1 MFLAE
6 SVERAR
12 EYLAKNSGGNSLGLV
27 PTMGF
32 LHEGHISLVRRC
44 RAENGVTA
52 VSIFVN
58 PIQFGPGEDL
68 ASYPRDMERDLSL
81 LEQEGVDMV
90 FAPLPEQ
97 MYSKDFSV
105 HVDEENLSRGLCGA
119 SRPGHFRGVCTV
131 VTKLFNIIRPDR
143 AYFGQKDYQQ
153 LQVIKRM
160 VRDLNMPVEVV
171 PCPIVR
177 EEDGLAMSSRNMYL
191 TPEERQSALLLNRSL
206 GMAQDMVK
214 AGEKSKKNI
223 RQAVMDM
230 LNSDPALSIDYVEL
244 KDAEDLKDLNEVNR
258 KAVLALAV
266 RVGKARLIDNKI
278 LDPGL

>member
-1 MFLAE
+1 
-6 SVERAR
+6 
-12 EYLAKNSGGNSLGLV
+12 
-27 PTMGF
+27 
-32 LHEGHISLVRRC
+32 
-44 RAENGVTA
+44 
-52 VSIFVN
+52 
-58 PIQFGPGEDL
+58 
-68 ASYPRDMERDLSL
+68 MERDLSV

-97 MYSKDFSV
+97 MYADNFSV
-105 HVDEENLSRGLCGA
+105 HVDEEDLSKGLCGA

-171 PCPIVR
+171 SCPIVR
-177 EEDGLAMSSRNMYL
+177 EKDGLAMSSRNLYL

-206 GMAQDMVK
+206 AMARDMVK
-214 AGEKSKKNI
+214 AGEKSQKNI

-244 KDAEDLKDLNEVNR
+244 KDAEDLKDISEVSR

-266 RVGKARLIDNKI
+266 RVGRARLIDNTV
-278 LDPGL
+278 LDPAR

>member
-6 SVERAR
+6 TVERAR
-12 EYLAKNSGGNSLGLV
+12 EFLANNSGGKSLGLV

-68 ASYPRDMERDLSL
+68 ASYPRDMERDLSV

-97 MYSKDFSV
+97 MYADNFSV
-105 HVDEENLSRGLCGA
+105 HVDEEDLSKGLCGA

-171 PCPIVR
+171 SCPIVR
-177 EEDGLAMSSRNMYL
+177 EKDGLAMSSRNLYL

-206 GMAQDMVK
+206 AMARDMVK
-214 AGEKSKKNI
+214 AGEKSQNNI

-244 KDAEDLKDLNEVNR
+244 KDAEDLKDISEVSR

-266 RVGKARLIDNKI
+266 RVGRARLIDNTV
-278 LDPGL
+278 LDPAR

>member
-90 FAPLPEQ
+90 FAPQPEQ

-105 HVDEENLSRGLCGA
+105 HVDEEDLSTGLCGA